1 MRIRE
6 ITRTSQDWLDQL
18 GRTPAGRA
26 NAAKIDQIQQDMED
40 EQEHGVVPVTS
51 QNALLHRYATPQDL
65 EYAIKKRVPAK
76 PARKPIPQKQIKS
89 ASPSER
95 ARVRKMA
102 QAALKK
108 RTK

>member
-6 ITRTSQDWLDQL
+6 ITRTTQDWLDQL

-40 EQEHGVVPVTS
+40 EQEYGAVPVTS
-51 QNALLHRYATPQDL
+51 QNALHHRYATPQDL
-65 EYAIKKRVPAK
+65 EYAIKKRFPAK
-76 PARKPIPQKQIKS
+76 SARKPTSQKQIKH